1 MRKTAIALAALAFTA
16 SAQAVPLMSAD
27 WAAQACKYWNTNA
40 TLTNELGKDWVK
52 NNANRGYKIVH
63 MYRSD
68 CGAAVQAELKIV
80 PEGNKAIC
88 TYGGAVQNPN
98 LNLTADY
105 VMYATTKRWQEMGAG
120 EYGPMKA
127 MMFNR
132 LKFDG
137 PSVEA
142 MSVMGPFSQFLLLP
156 GRIPGDTTC
165 PTK

>member
-1 MRKTAIALAALAFTA
+1 MRKIVIALAALAVTGA
-16 SAQAVPLMSAD
+16 AQATSLMSAD
-27 WAAQACKYWNTNA
+27 WAAQACKYWNTNS
-40 TLTNELGKDWVK
+40 TLTDELGKSWIN

-68 CGAAVQAELKIV
+68 CGPGYQAELKLV
-80 PEGNKAIC
+80 PKDGKAIC
-88 TYGGAVQNPN
+88 DYGGAVQHTN
-98 LNLTADY
+98 LDLKADY
-105 VMYATTKRWQEMGAG
+105 VMYASTQRWHEMGAG

-142 MSVMGPFSQFLLLP
+142 MGVMGPFGQFLLLP
-156 GRIPGDTTC
+156 GKIPGDDSC
-165 PTK
+165 PK